1 MEANNLSAS
10 ASQKTCRLCN
20 QGFEPHPKVKDR
32 HQVCHRQACQQLR
45 QKLNH
50 DRWLQKNP
58 IDYKQWYQDYGKPW
72 RQENPDY
79 QKQYRRQKRA
89 QSQRSHPTA
98 DPQLVLAALLAA
110 DAGEKK
116 EQLTKRKTS
125 VVGQSDPEK
134 KEQLSHRFYLLKA
147 QALELVPLTD
157 EKKEQLACCFA

>member
-32 HQVCHRQACQQLR
+32 HQVCNRQACQQLR

-79 QKQYRRQKRA
+79 QKQHRQKQA
-89 QSQRSHPTA
+89 KSSLPSQTP
-98 DPQLVLAALLAA
+98 DWQLTLIQLQGPPA
-110 DAGEKK
+110 EKK
-116 EQLTKRKTS
+116 EQLNHK
-125 VVGQSDPEK
+125 
-134 KEQLSHRFYLLKA
+134 FYLLKA
-147 QALELVPLTD
+147 QALELVPLSD
-157 EKKEQLACCFA
+157 EKKEQLACRFT